1 MMWSRRLAFVVGCA
15 LLASCGGDDGGGS
28 PPATG
33 GGGGGTPTPSPSPSP
48 SPSPTP
54 TPTYMTFAELTGT
67 QTFATTCGGTFNGGQ
82 RQYIGGEPLGG
93 QSSVTI
99 VSDRSQP
106 TYQLSAGPNGAFPG
120 FNTTFTQADRDPAAT
135 GEAYRKTTGTGF
147 TERLSIISLTSG
159 GTPLP
164 YIRVASFVAST
175 IAGSTTQTCVF
186 GVPTIVSDRPA
197 STVTYNNLATFG
209 SADITRSSPT
219 GPVTENYR
227 INSSTYTMT
236 ANPTNG
242 QLNFTLTLRG
252 QLVTNGQVSPTVTD
266 LGVFTGTAT
275 LDGTTP
281 SFVDILVND
290 RNTVSG
296 TFGGGF
302 FGPQG
307 RTAGLSVSIRS
318 TNADGS
324 DLFLGALL
332 ILVPPAA

>member
-1 MMWSRRLAFVVGCA
+1 MNFTRPLAFVIGCA
-15 LLASCGGDDGGGS
+15 MLASCGGDDSSS

-48 SPSPTP
+48 SP
-54 TPTYMTFAELTGT
+54 TPTYQTFSQLTGT
-67 QTFATTCGGTFNGGQ
+67 QTFATTCGGTYNGPQ
-82 RQYIGGEPLGG
+82 RLYLGGEPLGG

-135 GEAYRKTTGTGF
+135 GEAYRKTTASGF
-147 TERLSIISLTSG
+147 TERASVFFLTQG
-159 GTPLP
+159 GAELP
-164 YIRVASFVAST
+164 YIRVTSFVAESIPGFT
-175 IAGSTTQTCVF
+175 IQNCVF
-186 GVPTIVSDRPA
+186 GVPTLVTDRPA
-197 STVTYNNLATFG
+197 STVTYGNLATFG
-209 SADITRSSPT
+209 QADITRSTPG

-227 INSSTYTMT
+227 INASTYSMT
-236 ANPTNG
+236 ANPTTG
-242 QLNFTLTLRG
+242 AVNFTLTLRG
-252 QLVTNGQVSPTVTD
+252 QLSTGGTVSPTVTD
-266 LGVFTGTAT
+266 LGVFTGTAQ

-281 SFVDILVND
+281 SFADILTND
-290 RNTVSG
+290 RNTVAG

-307 RTAGLSVSIRS
+307 RTTGLSVSIRS
-318 TNADGS
+318 TNVDGS
-324 DLFLGALL
+324 DLFVGALL

>member
-1 MMWSRRLAFVVGCA
+1 MLSSRRLAFIVGCA
-15 LLASCGGDDGGGS
+15 LLASCGGGDGGGS
-28 PPATG
+28 PPPT
-33 GGGGGTPTPSPSPSP
+33 GGGGGTPTPTPTPTP

-54 TPTYMTFAELTGT
+54 TYLTFAELTGT
-67 QTFATTCGGTFNGGQ
+67 QTFATTCGGTYNGLQ

-120 FNTTFTQADRDPAAT
+120 LNTTFTQADRDTTAT
-135 GEAYRKTTGTGF
+135 GEAYRRTTAGGF
-147 TERLSIISLTSG
+147 TERLSIISLTQG
-159 GTPLP
+159 GVALP
-164 YIRVASFVAST
+164 YIRVTSFVAETPPGST
-175 IAGSTTQTCVF
+175 IQNCVF
-186 GVPTIVSDRPA
+186 GVPTLVTDRPA
-197 STVTYNNLATFG
+197 STVTYGNLATFG
-209 SADITRSSPT
+209 QADITRSTPG

-227 INSSTYTMT
+227 INASTYSMT
-236 ANPTNG
+236 ANPATG
-242 QLNFTLTLRG
+242 AVNFTLTLRG
-252 QLVTNGQVSPTVTD
+252 QLVTAGVVSPTITD
-266 LGVFTGTAT
+266 LGVFTGTAQ

-290 RNTVSG
+290 RNTVAG

-307 RTAGLSVSIRS
+307 RTTGLSVSIRS
-318 TNADGS
+318 TNVDGS
-324 DLFLGALL
+324 DLAVGALL